1 MDVEHLSKS
10 EKEILIHYLMRC
22 YRSAKRDTAYL
33 EDCDL
38 IKEKIEEYRSD
49 RKTCLLIDRALEE
62 MDYELREVIKEEF
75 LEKKKLQMILEK
87 HSRSN
92 YYRLRNQ
99 AVDDFLRCL

>member
-10 EKEILIHYLMRC
+10 EKEILVHYLMRC
-22 YRSAKRDTAYL
+22 YRGAKRNTAYL
-33 EDCDL
+33 EDCGL
-38 IKEKIEEYRSD
+38 IQEKIEEYRSD
-49 RKTCLLIDRALEE
+49 RKTCLLIDQALEE
-62 MDYELREVIKEEF
+62 MDHELREVIQDEF
-75 LEKKKLQMILEK
+75 LERKKMQLILEK